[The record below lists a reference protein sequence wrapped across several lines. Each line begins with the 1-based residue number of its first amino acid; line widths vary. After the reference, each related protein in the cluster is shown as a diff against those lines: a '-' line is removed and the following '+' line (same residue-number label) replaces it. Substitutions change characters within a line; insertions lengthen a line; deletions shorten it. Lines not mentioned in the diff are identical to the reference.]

1 MIANGFHSQNIHMQQ
16 AAIYDPS
23 TAALLHQAVSPSTA
37 GTAPPQPNTNPNGLL
52 PPQQRTDRLQVCT

>member
-16 AAIYDPS
+16 AALYDPS
-23 TAALLHQAVSPSTA
+23 TAALLHQAVSPSNVATA
-37 GTAPPQPNTNPNGLL
+37 PQPNTNPNGLL